1 MRRADCT
8 VFLSGAAIL
17 WLVALAVALATM
29 ASCAPL
35 PKYQPL
41 PMYLDGYQRELMA
54 CDADAE
60 TSTDPSEAY
69 DACLAIHG
77 IGTDTTTTNEGR

>member
-1 MRRADCT
+1 M
-8 VFLSGAAIL
+8 FLSGAAIL

-29 ASCAPL
+29 GGCAPL

-41 PMYLDGYQRELMA
+41 PMHLDGYQRELIA
-54 CDADAE
+54 CEADAD

-77 IGTDTTTTNEGR
+77 LGTNTDNTNEGR

>member
-35 PKYQPL
+35 PPRYPSL
-41 PMYLDGYQRELMA
+41 HLDGYQRELIA
-54 CDADAE
+54 CEADAD

-77 IGTDTTTTNEGR
+77 IGTNDTTTNEGR